1 MAARRKPRK
10 SPARR
15 TTATAKIRVHTD
27 EYGRKVYSIVGTK
40 KFAYTLA
47 KAKEI
52 ASKSKAGKKRASTK
66 KSTALTTTRKRKATT
81 TKRRTTARRT
91 TGAKRNAKGQFVK
104 AGRKGTYRG
113 RGGKRDTRFKG
124 FDGLEMDEPMTA
136 AERRAVLAKAKA
148 SNRKRK
154 SRRTTRRN
162 PTGAERLGQ
171 SLDDRI
177 FNVSVVIREQVGER
191 EKKVRSIRT
200 GKTLLKRVP
209 EYTDVVY
216 IPDLIVRGRSAA
228 IREAERLA
236 SEAIG
241 AENFRRYFY
250 REDVDRGVDAGLV
263 EYQTKMGT
271 DRKYAGYVTVEP
283 LPEDYP
289 VYKKRELAV
298 GAFI

>member
-1 MAARRKPRK
+1 MAARKPRK

-27 EYGRKVYSIVGTK
+27 EYGRKVYTVVGTK

-104 AGRKGTYRG
+104 AGRK
-113 RGGKRDTRFKG
+113 
-124 FDGLEMDEPMTA
+124 TA
-136 AERRAVLAKAKA
+136 
-148 SNRKRK
+148 
-154 SRRTTRRN
+154 RRTTRRN

-177 FNVSVVIREQVGER
+177 FNVSVVIREKVGDR
-191 EKKVRSIRT
+191 EKKVRSVRT
-200 GKTLLKRVP
+200 GKTHLKRVP

-216 IPDLIVRGRSAA
+216 TPDLIVRGRSAA

-250 REDVDRGVDAGLV
+250 REDVDRGVEAGLV
-263 EYQTKMGT
+263 EYQIKRGT
-271 DRKYAGYVTVEP
+271 DHKYVGYVTVEP

-289 VYKKRELAV
+289 VYKKRGLAV

>member
-104 AGRKGTYRG
+104 AGR
-113 RGGKRDTRFKG
+113 
-124 FDGLEMDEPMTA
+124 
-136 AERRAVLAKAKA
+136 
-148 SNRKRK
+148 
-154 SRRTTRRN
+154 RTTRRN
-162 PTGAERLGQ
+162 TSQSARLSQ
-171 SLDDRI
+171 ALDDRM
-177 FNVSVVIREQVGER
+177 FEVSVGVNRRVGMGKPLSLAKRTHTLASGQTVVSKRTRGFDKYETLVEFYRE
-191 EKKVRSIRT
+191 
-200 GKTLLKRVP
+200 
-209 EYTDVVY
+209 
-216 IPDLIVRGRSAA
+216 VRGRAAA
-228 IREAERLA
+228 IAVAEDAMR
-236 SEAIG
+236 G
-241 AENFRRYFY
+241 AVPDYHRHVY
-250 REDVDRGVDAGLV
+250 REDKDHGKDAGAV
-263 EYQTKMGT
+263 AWRPKRDASGEY
-271 DRKYAGYVTVEP
+271 RIYAYIDPIYE
-283 LPEDYP
+283 
-289 VYKKRELAV
+289 
-298 GAFI
+298 